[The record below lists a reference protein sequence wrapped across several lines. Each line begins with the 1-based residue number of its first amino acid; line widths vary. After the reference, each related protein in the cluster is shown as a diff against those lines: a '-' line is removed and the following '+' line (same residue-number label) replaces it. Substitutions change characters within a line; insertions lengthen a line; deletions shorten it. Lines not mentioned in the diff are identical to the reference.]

1 MKIFDYRIFDPGS
14 YPKFLKHNLLNFSY
28 SNKHVSKQLKIKRII
43 TQDKRQKFKI
53 LFINERINPS
63 KVVKIANP
71 HFYQQNVARPHGLA
85 KGVHCLC
92 GLSRC
97 RKLKAAGSQRLHP
110 PNRGSL
116 HHLRSYLLFKGSMI
130 LNPKNYCLSYRP

>member
-1 MKIFDYRIFDPGS
+1 M
-14 YPKFLKHNLLNFSY
+14 
-28 SNKHVSKQLKIKRII
+28 Q
-43 TQDKRQKFKI
+43 
-53 LFINERINPS
+53 

-71 HFYQQNVARPHGLA
+71 RFYQQNVARPHGLA

-116 HHLRSYLLFKGSMI
+116 HLLRSYLLFKGSRI
-130 LNPKNYCLSYRP
+130 LNPKNYCSKITDHQPQKLLPKFKNWAPAMSRSFHHCPILQLKPSLHRHHQLHSLHPDPYQHLHLQA